1 MSVIGPFNKQDL
13 VKTLGQTHQE
23 VSKTIGSLTLDDIYD
38 RSKDNWSPSD
48 TLRHLI
54 KCVKPVAFVLRL
66 PRSIIG
72 FKWGKS
78 ARPSR
83 QYHEVRKFY
92 QGALAR
98 GAQAG
103 SFAPEFIEIPTAQD
117 DAERM
122 RNQILQNWDKV
133 NRRLNLV
140 VNKWPEMYFD
150 KYFLP
155 HPILGKITVRE
166 MIMFTIYHN
175 VHHITKV
182 QKLFSVSF
190 KKQKMREEED
200 F

>member
-13 VKTLGQTHQE
+13 IKALGQTHQE
-23 VSKTIGSLTLDDIYD
+23 VRSTIGSLPLDDLYD

-48 TLRHLI
+48 TLRHLV
-54 KCVKPVAFVLRL
+54 KCVKPITLALRL
-66 PRSIIG
+66 PRTVIG

-78 ARPSR
+78 DRPSR
-83 QYHEVRKFY
+83 QYHEMRKFY

-103 SFAPEFIEIPTAQD
+103 SFAPEFMEIPAAQD
-117 DAERM
+117 DAESIRTKVF
-122 RNQILQNWDKV
+122 QNWDKAILSLTSV
-133 NRRLNLV
+133 LES
-140 VNKWPEMYFD
+140 WPEMYFD

-175 VHHITKV
+175 VHHLTKV
-182 QKLFSVSF
+182 QKLFADSLR
-190 KKQKMREEED
+190 KQKKRDEED